1 MEQRLTL
8 RVAPPRSIFVTDGRW
23 PSLDYFVGLA
33 LVRGRHHG
41 CLLWWRRQWRWLVMV
56 LLLEIEN
63 RKRAYEHHEL
73 DAHGH
78 EKVYLGGE
86 VPKQDAE

>member
-1 MEQRLTL
+1 
-8 RVAPPRSIFVTDGRW
+8 
-23 PSLDYFVGLA
+23 
-33 LVRGRHHG
+33 
-41 CLLWWRRQWRWLVMV
+41 MV

>member
-1 MEQRLTL
+1 MLTL
-8 RVAPPRSIFVTDGRW
+8 RSPGEMSGDDPWSSGSRSELRHRV
-23 PSLDYFVGLA
+23 PSLSRMGDGL
-33 LVRGRHHG
+33 
-41 CLLWWRRQWRWLVMV
+41 LLTILSG